1 MEYPAQYHSVAQR
14 KKQKTGGKSSGPT
27 DSKPIPGDQQSLSYG
42 DAGYLINPDH
52 ATWYDE
58 MELLPHDSKGQW
70 KVREDRCHA
79 ALRVA
84 MLFDH
89 IVLHTTLERHKV
101 PIILPYLK
109 NLAHFNATLKLS
121 CKARQ
126 RFARSREIYEEEK
139 WQAISALRMYCCKRE
154 AINMRIRDIYS
165 ANHGIVA
172 EAYQPQPLKAFMDK
186 IITRPDYQEHLKTQ
200 SAQYTMLCTQLKKHW
215 LECTSSSSS
224 ARAQKTPKPGKRS
237 KTHAN
242 DSDTMSIGSKVTSTE
257 ASDSDTM
264 MFDG

>member
-1 MEYPAQYHSVAQR
+1 
-14 KKQKTGGKSSGPT
+14 
-27 DSKPIPGDQQSLSYG
+27 
-42 DAGYLINPDH
+42 
-52 ATWYDE
+52 
-58 MELLPHDSKGQW
+58 
-70 KVREDRCHA
+70 
-79 ALRVA
+79 
-84 MLFDH
+84 
-89 IVLHTTLERHKV
+89 
-101 PIILPYLK
+101 
-109 NLAHFNATLKLS
+109 
-121 CKARQ
+121 
-126 RFARSREIYEEEK
+126 
-139 WQAISALRMYCCKRE
+139 
-154 AINMRIRDIYS
+154 MRIRDIYN

-224 ARAQKTPKPGKRS
+224 ARAQ
-237 KTHAN
+237 THAN